1 MNDKKIEQI
10 EIPSK
15 ISLIRRSS
23 SIKTSYETLDI
34 NEDDFVKEIINNS
47 DGNQILYNFYKGKRF
62 GTNVRTIVVNF
73 ENVLFE
79 EKDFNLIKTI
89 ISGSIAF
96 EGKKIAI
103 DGNFKNCKFNV
114 PIFIDNS
121 IEAELWFEDCIFS
134 RDILLKG
141 TITGGIKFFKCEFDK
156 LFDLENTEIIN
167 IFDIDKSL
175 FGERS
180 FVKFSNT
187 KVIHLG
193 KLCIKNTQFIGKFE
207 ATNLALSAYANFRNI
222 SFLNI
227 VDISNIQLNGMCFFE
242 NIAFGNPA
250 SPMMIEAQKE
260 LAKALEQWGY
270 KKEIANLGLNIHT
283 VKDEKGLKDYEIA
296 LQSGLM
302 NSKQAALF
310 LGKSVNYLA
319 KKRAKDKEQITR
331 EALPFI
337 GEGKDIQYPVDALNA
352 FKAKDWAKLKELRK
366 KYEMKED

>member
-1 MNDKKIEQI
+1 MNDKKMEQI

-23 SIKTSYETLDI
+23 NIKTFYETLDI

-47 DGNQILYNFYKGKRF
+47 DSNQILYNFYKGKRF
-62 GTNVRTIVVNF
+62 GTNVRTIIVNF

-79 EKDFNLIKTI
+79 EKDFNLIRTI
-89 ISGSIAF
+89 MLGSVDF

-121 IEAELWFEDCIFS
+121 IEAELWFENCIFS

-156 LFDLENTEIIN
+156 LFDLENTEITN
-167 IFDIDKSL
+167 IFDIAKSL

-180 FVKFSNT
+180 FVKLSNT
-187 KVIHLG
+187 KVKHLG

-207 ATNLALSAYANFRNI
+207 ATNLALSSYANFKNI
-222 SFLNI
+222 SFFNI

-260 LAKALEQWGY
+260 LAKALEQWGH
-270 KKEIANLGLNIHT
+270 KKEIANLGLNIAQNIDDT
-283 VKDEKGLKDYEIA
+283 EEREYQDA
-296 LQSGLM
+296 LQKGWL
-302 NSKQAALF
+302 NPKQAARF
-310 LGKSVNYLA
+310 LGKSVRTLQE
-319 KKRAKDKEQITR
+319 KRKNDQMQITK
-331 EALPFI
+331 ESLPFI
-337 GEGKDIQYPVDALNA
+337 GEGKDILYPLDAL
-352 FKAKDWAKLKELRK
+352 KAYLEQDWNLLKELRK
-366 KYEMKED
+366 KHWKK